1 MTIDTSDLLNS
12 ILGSLSRIDY
22 IKPEEVPNIPLY
34 MDQVTTFMDAQL
46 ASSKRYPED
55 KILTKTMI
63 NNYAKNDLLPPP
75 LKKKYSKEHLL
86 VLVFIYYFKSILSIT
101 DIQVLLKPITD
112 TYFSSSENL
121 SLEDIYNEVFRLE
134 KSQVD
139 ILKEDITNRYRLS
152 RETFQDAPEKD
163 QEFLKKLK
171 LVISMDGKKLY
182 SGDLLAVSLNKAV
195 SLGIFQPGK
204 SGEMEFQITVP
215 SELNNDFAL
224 RNGDVKWIFSVEED
238 QKEKIQPSQTPA
250 GQSEKEENSDGYFRK
265 TGASSGKTAP
275 VKTGDDTGIRFFLIL
290 EEVALL
296 AGILVLRKGGRKN

>member
-34 MDQVTTFMDAQL
+34 MDQVTTFMEAQL
-46 ASSKRYPED
+46 AHSKR
-55 KILTKTMI
+55 LTKTMI

-101 DIQVLLKPITD
+101 DIQALLKPITD

-163 QEFLKKLK
+163 QEFLKTFSFICL
-171 LVISMDGKKLY
+171 LSFDVYVKKQLIE
-182 SGDLLAVSLNKAV
+182 SLIDDLH
-195 SLGIFQPGK
+195 PD
-204 SGEMEFQITVP
+204 T
-215 SELNNDFAL
+215 
-224 RNGDVKWIFSVEED
+224 
-238 QKEKIQPSQTPA
+238 KEK
-250 GQSEKEENSDGYFRK
+250 KK
-265 TGASSGKTAP
+265 K
-275 VKTGDDTGIRFFLIL
+275 
-290 EEVALL
+290 
-296 AGILVLRKGGRKN
+296 